1 MCFHIIFYFKGNVL
15 HLVIGHSLLTLV
27 SEVINIRLKRLEL
40 VHNYSVRI
48 SKAWYLET
56 KTFRICSSVLE
67 SWYYKVILKFYLM
80 CVCGCAYVYACIH
93 MFVFLYMYLCVCVHM
108 CIMHCPIRSYCEAP
122 IFDVIYLNMNLWRC
136 VLMRFWEWFSYYPV
150 SVCL

>member
-48 SKAWYLET
+48 SKSWYLET

-93 MFVFLYMYLCVCVHM
+93 MFVFLYMYLCVCAHVYNALSNKIILWSSNFW
-108 CIMHCPIRSYCEAP
+108 CN
-122 IFDVIYLNMNLWRC
+122 IFEYESLEVCFDEILRVIFLLSC
-136 VLMRFWEWFSYYPV
+136 
-150 SVCL
+150 